1 MYATTLEVNNLSLL
15 IATLCMSQERPDS
28 LVGGVFGRHISYYAR
43 SQNTQIFVTPLYVS
57 HEGPSSLFIGYCRIG
72 LLYLIHHTLI
82 SRVIRVR
89 F

>member
-1 MYATTLEVNNLSLL
+1 MLEVNKLSSL
-15 IATLCMSQERPDS
+15 ISTLCMSQEWPDS

-57 HEGPSSLFIGYCRIG
+57 HEGTSSLFIGVCRIG

-82 SRVIRVR
+82 SPVIRVR

>member
-1 MYATTLEVNNLSLL
+1 MLEVNNLSLL
-15 IATLCMSQERPDS
+15 IATLCMSQEWPDS
-28 LVGGVFGRHISYYAR
+28 DIGGVFGRHISYNAR

-57 HEGPSSLFIGYCRIG
+57 HERSSSLFIGVCRIG

-82 SRVIRVR
+82 PSVIRIQ